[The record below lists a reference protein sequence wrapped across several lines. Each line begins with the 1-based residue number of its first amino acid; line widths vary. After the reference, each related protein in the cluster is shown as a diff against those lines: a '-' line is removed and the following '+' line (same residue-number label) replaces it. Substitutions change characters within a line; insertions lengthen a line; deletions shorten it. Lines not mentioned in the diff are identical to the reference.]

1 MCAESVMKD
10 PNEVLMEK
18 RADLIKNGVWSDN
31 KEPRIYNFAP
41 NTPHIFGRVK
51 DHKEPP
57 IITLMVNKKEAP
69 TYDLEKYMKS
79 LNKNLFPDSTAALT
93 SKTDFIKKL
102 RELKVEKEDILV
114 SFSIENMYPSV
125 DKEEIMKI
133 VNRKIK
139 EKFGMNKIS
148 ETLICT
154 STLVINWDHFVF
166 DNVYYR

>member
-1 MCAESVMKD
+1 
-10 PNEVLMEK
+10 
-18 RADLIKNGVWSDN
+18 
-31 KEPRIYNFAP
+31 
-41 NTPHIFGRVK
+41 
-51 DHKEPP
+51 
-57 IITLMVNKKEAP
+57 
-69 TYDLEKYMKS
+69 
-79 LNKNLFPDSTAALT
+79 
-93 SKTDFIKKL
+93 
-102 RELKVEKEDILV
+102 
-114 SFSIENMYPSV
+114 MYPSV